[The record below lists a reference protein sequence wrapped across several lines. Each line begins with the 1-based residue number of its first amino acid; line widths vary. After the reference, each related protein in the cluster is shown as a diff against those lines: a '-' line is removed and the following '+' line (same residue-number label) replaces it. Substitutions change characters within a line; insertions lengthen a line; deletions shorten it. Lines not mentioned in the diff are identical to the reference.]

1 MRGRTAWVVL
11 SLCFL
16 TSCTGKGEVVRAAQ
30 PHIETFSELRARAL
44 ELLEL
49 RAGVERNK
57 RLYAATQG
65 DEDAASENLEPLLE
79 QMEAENVQITQEE
92 LDRGDASF
100 WRMLDL
106 AFSSPEVLQ
115 AEIVLV
121 EKDGAIS
128 RFRTPRKR
136 EVPAGVRWYGLRQQR
151 TFAGLANCV
160 TEDGSEPCVLIQLR
174 PRDYSGSAGLT
185 VGFRRDP

>member
-1 MRGRTAWVVL
+1 MRGRTAWLVL
-11 SLCFL
+11 GACFVA
-16 TSCTGKGEVVRAAQ
+16 SCTGKGEVVRAAQ
-30 PHIETFSELRARAL
+30 PHVETFSELRARAL

-57 RLYAATQG
+57 LLYKATQNE
-65 DEDAASENLEPLLE
+65 DEPPPKNLEPLLE

-106 AFSSPEVLQ
+106 AFSDPEILQ

-121 EKDGAIS
+121 EKDSAIS
-128 RFRTPRKR
+128 RFRHPRKR
-136 EVPAGVRWYGLRQQR
+136 EVPAGVKWYGLRQQR

-185 VGFRRDP
+185 VGFRRGP